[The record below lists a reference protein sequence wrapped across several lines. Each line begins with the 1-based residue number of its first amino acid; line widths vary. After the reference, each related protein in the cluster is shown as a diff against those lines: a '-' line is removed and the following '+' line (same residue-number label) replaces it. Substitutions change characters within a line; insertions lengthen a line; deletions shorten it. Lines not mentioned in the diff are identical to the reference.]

1 MSKHLPLD
9 VRVAIEADNEAIVR
23 DESLCI
29 KCGQCKTVCQEK
41 ISIHGFYSLE
51 DTNDT
56 AICIHCGQCANVC
69 PTNSIHER
77 YEYEKVKECI
87 KDDEKI
93 VIVSTSPSVRVS
105 LGEAFQMEPGS
116 FVEGK
121 MVALLRKLGFDYVLD
136 TNFAAD
142 LTIME
147 EANELVER
155 IRNQ

>member
-105 LGEAFQMEPGS
+105 LGEAFQMEPN
-116 FVEGK
+116 V
-121 MVALLRKLGFDYVLD
+121 
-136 TNFAAD
+136 
-142 LTIME
+142 I
-147 EANELVER
+147 
-155 IRNQ
+155 